1 MCECGGLRC
10 VFGSM
15 GDGLWGIED
24 GIICVVWCLVVVGE
38 GWSSWSW
45 LGLSLVVVECREG
58 WLVWRVWMGNE
69 VDVVDVDNE
78 LGVLCV
84 G

>member
-1 MCECGGLRC
+1 M
-10 VFGSM
+10 
-15 GDGLWGIED
+15 
-24 GIICVVWCLVVVGE
+24 
-38 GWSSWSW
+38 
-45 LGLSLVVVECREG
+45 VECREG